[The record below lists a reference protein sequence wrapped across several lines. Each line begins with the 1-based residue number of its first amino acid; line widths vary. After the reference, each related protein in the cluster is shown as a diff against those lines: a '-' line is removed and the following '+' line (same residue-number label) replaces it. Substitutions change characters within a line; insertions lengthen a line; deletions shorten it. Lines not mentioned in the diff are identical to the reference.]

1 MWKSNERVPGS
12 WLSHL
17 SSPGRNCGAWQLLHF
32 PPSRPNGA
40 GKFKDFVGSSYVK
53 LRCFFIN
60 SNPNRQIRTQQW
72 SFIKYNY
79 DALISFPD
87 VTLLNLFPSQNRL
100 LVVPI
105 RGEEKAIFTW
115 GIPPDMYGSLGSP
128 IFSKFNRKW
137 KLLLDKDRKNLQVY
151 FFQGVDPILPLAR

>member
-1 MWKSNERVPGS
+1 M
-12 WLSHL
+12 L
-17 SSPGRNCGAWQLLHF
+17 
-32 PPSRPNGA
+32 
-40 GKFKDFVGSSYVK
+40 
-53 LRCFFIN
+53 FIN
-60 SNPNRQIRTQQW
+60 SNPNRQTRTQQW

-79 DALISFPD
+79 DALICFPD

-115 GIPPDMYGSLGSP
+115 RIPDMHGSLESP

-137 KLLLDKDRKNLQVY
+137 KLLLDKDRKNLQVH
-151 FFQGVDPILPLAR
+151 FVQGVDPISLQDNCFELVFYDWGNMWIWMKIESENM